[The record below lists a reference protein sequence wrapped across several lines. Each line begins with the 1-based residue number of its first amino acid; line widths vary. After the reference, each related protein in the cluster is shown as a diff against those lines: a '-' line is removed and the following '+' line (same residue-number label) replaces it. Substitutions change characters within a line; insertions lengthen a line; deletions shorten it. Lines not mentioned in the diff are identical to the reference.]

1 MSDSTSLPRACLF
14 HIKTS
19 FFLDNCV
26 SDMCSFQGLQQ
37 MLCTH
42 MSAMTAACQDA
53 GYAVKPWRRP
63 QFCRELG
70 PKALADDLVELSID
84 TGRVHLLSLD
94 SSYL

>member
-1 MSDSTSLPRACLF
+1 MKA
-14 HIKTS
+14 S

-42 MSAMTAACQDA
+42 MSAMTAVCQDA
-53 GYAVKPWRRP
+53 GYAVRPWRRP

-70 PKALADDLVELSID
+70 PKALGDDLAELPVD
-84 TGRVHLLSLD
+84 TDRVLLLSLYY
-94 SSYL
+94 SYL